1 MRGKIKKTVVRVV
14 DRAYGLHP
22 DDAMFSSGSDAKALY
37 AEKKRYI
44 SEKIESLLGP
54 RSPYLARAGDRG
66 DTYSVFIDS
75 FCQLTLIFL
84 GVSRWRPM
92 GERGHR

>member
-54 RSPYLARAGDRG
+54 RSPYLRG
-66 DTYSVFIDS
+66 LATEVILTQYSSIHFAN
-75 FCQLTLIFL
+75 
-84 GVSRWRPM
+84 
-92 GERGHR
+92 

>member
-22 DDAMFSSGSDAKALY
+22 DDSTFSSGSDAKALY

-44 SEKIESLLGP
+44 SEKIESLLG
-54 RSPYLARAGDRG
+54 RHSPYLRG
-66 DTYSVFIDS
+66 PATEVILAQYS
-75 FCQLTLIFL
+75 LIHFTN
-84 GVSRWRPM
+84 
-92 GERGHR
+92 